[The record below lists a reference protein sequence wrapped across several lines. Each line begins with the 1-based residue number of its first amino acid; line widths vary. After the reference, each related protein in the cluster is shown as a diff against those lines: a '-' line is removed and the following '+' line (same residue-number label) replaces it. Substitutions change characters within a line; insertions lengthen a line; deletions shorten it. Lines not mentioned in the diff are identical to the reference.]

1 MTRERKQ
8 EFILRISQSNRSE
21 LVVIIYEIILTYL
34 EEAKDAFEK
43 KEMTEYRDSIRK
55 AQPFVSELMEVL
67 DFKYEISIELLQL
80 YLYVN
85 KALIRSIIRREKRDL
100 ESAIVVLETLKAGF
114 IGVSEQDT
122 SGPLMKNTQQVY
134 AGLTYGRERL
144 TESVNDKDMSRGYLV

>member
-34 EEAKDAFEK
+34 DEAKVAFEN
-43 KEMTEYRDSIRK
+43 KEMTEYRDIIRK

-85 KALIRSIIRREKRDL
+85 KALIRSIIRREKKDL
-100 ESAIVVLETLKAGF
+100 ESAIVVLETLKTGF

-134 AGLTYGRERL
+134 AGLTYGREKL
-144 TESVNDKDMSRGYLV
+144 TESVNNKDMSRGYLV